1 MNLRHLAK
9 QRKNPTPSLSGNT
22 DETPE
27 KNPEGNRARARASC
41 LLSSLALLVSVV
53 AMDARAGRAAPATPT
68 DSYAERQ
75 DVRAFMAE
83 MATQHGFDRTELEN
97 MFAHTRHDAAVIKAI
112 MPPKDPSIRSWQT
125 YRSRFVE
132 PRRIAAGLAFR
143 AANAATLAQAEARYG
158 VPADIILAIIGVETI
173 YGRNTGRFNVFGAL
187 TTLAFDYPPRAEL
200 FRRELEALLLLA
212 REQQRSPLSYKGSF
226 AGAIG
231 LPQFLPSSLRRWG
244 TDNDGDGA
252 IDLSGSSSDAIGSVA
267 NFLVAHGWE
276 KDGPIAV
283 PARLIG
289 DPAPLIAEGIRPQRT
304 PAEMP
309 TVEAPDVPQQAAAL
323 IDLITPNAATEYWL
337 GYNNF
342 YVLTRY
348 NRSSF
353 YAMAV
358 FQFAQ
363 ALRAAS
369 PASPASQHRVAVD
382 SLAR

>member
-9 QRKNPTPSLSGNT
+9 QRKNPTPSLSGNPG
-22 DETPE
+22 ETPG
-27 KNPEGNRARARASC
+27 KNPYGNRARARAAC

-53 AMDARAGRAAPATPT
+53 AVDARAGRAAPPAE
-68 DSYAERQ
+68 SYAERQ

-97 MFAHTRHDAAVIKAI
+97 MFAHTRHEAAVIKAI
-112 MPPKDPSIRSWQT
+112 LPPKDPSVRSWQT

-173 YGRNTGRFNVFGAL
+173 YGRYTGRFNVFGAL

-231 LPQFLPSSLRRWG
+231 LPQFLPSSMRRWG
-244 TDNDGDGA
+244 TDNDGDGE

-267 NFLVAHGWE
+267 NFLAAHGWE
-276 KDGPIAV
+276 KDGPITV
-283 PARLIG
+283 PARLSG

-304 PAEMP
+304 PAEMSA
-309 TVEAPDVPQQAAAL
+309 VDAPDVPQQPAAL

-369 PASPASQHRVAVD
+369 PGSQDRVAVD